1 MQSINKVQF
10 NHVSSCDCHVIS
22 FFSYFSLTGT
32 RRFIIHRLRE
42 RERERERELTI
53 IIIVAIAVSSHLL
66 LLGGGGRG
74 LA

>member
-42 RERERERELTI
+42 RERERELTI